1 MIVGLLVTPEFIGT
15 IHFGSDWI
23 LTCCIYFC
31 CDFAWIGERGINLS
45 GGQKARVSLARAMY
59 SSDTRLLLL
68 DDPLSAVDSH
78 VGEHLFSEAIAG
90 EISNGRT
97 RILVTHHVHVLSLA
111 HHGHAHVLHFL
122 LLHYCHLTGELALS
136 CRDV

>member
-1 MIVGLLVTPEFIGT
+1 
-15 IHFGSDWI
+15 
-23 LTCCIYFC
+23 
-31 CDFAWIGERGINLS
+31 
-45 GGQKARVSLARAMY
+45 MY

-97 RILVTHHVHVLSLA
+97 RILVTHHVHVLSRCDMVIVMENGTIK
-111 HHGHAHVLHFL
+111 H
-122 LLHYCHLTGELALS
+122 
-136 CRDV
+136 